1 MLIYRKGGDIMQ
13 DFFDRLQEDSQ
24 VYVIAL
30 LSAILVVNVIDY
42 CFGWVNAKFNKNVV
56 FESNIALYGIIK
68 KMMYF
73 IVLVLFMFIAYLLI
87 PPTVAVPTLIT
98 LYVGYLLSE
107 LNSVLS
113 HLNLTEDGKTGEL
126 FSTFI
131 ARLLN
136 GGK

>member
-1 MLIYRKGGDIMQ
+1 MQ